1 MTTDSEVPS
10 KAVLLAPEI
19 APNVGGGAPEAVE
32 VPTKVGT
39 EKVDTEGSGMKI
51 LKAPVPPTPKKSCR
65 HCHGTGRIGYM
76 PVQDQYTGKA
86 TMAPVR
92 CRCVIPKV
100 KK

>member
-1 MTTDSEVPS
+1 MTTDSGVPS

-51 LKAPVPPTPKKSCR
+51 LIPPVPKKSCR
-65 HCHGTGRIGYM
+65 HCHGTGRIGHM
-76 PVQDQYTGKA
+76 PERDQFSGK
-86 TMAPVR
+86 TVMVPVR